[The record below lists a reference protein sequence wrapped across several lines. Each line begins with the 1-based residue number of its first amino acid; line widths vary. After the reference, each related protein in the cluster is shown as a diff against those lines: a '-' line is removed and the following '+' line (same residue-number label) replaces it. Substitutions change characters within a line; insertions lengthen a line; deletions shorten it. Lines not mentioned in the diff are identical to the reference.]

1 VRVLV
6 TGATGT
12 IGSPVAQRFRAEGC
26 DVLGLARSDAS
37 AERLRAAGIEPVA
50 GSIDEP
56 DQFAGAIRSVDVVV
70 HAAYTF
76 DARAAAADLST
87 IRAVGEH
94 FRGTG
99 KAFLYTSG
107 LWLLGDVGPEPATE
121 DAPVNPAPTVRFRP
135 VAEEMV
141 LALAQEG
148 VRSFAI
154 RPGVVYGSTGGLVA
168 ELVASGRQ
176 RGAVRFVG
184 SGDEMWP
191 LVHQSD
197 LGALYWLVL
206 QRAEPGTIWHGV
218 STEGV
223 PVRELALAAAEAAGI
238 PGCIEPWPVDEA
250 VAELGDFA
258 YALALDQTVSGA
270 RARQLL
276 GWNPTGPSAFEELSA
291 AAAPGHQPR

>member
-1 VRVLV
+1 MRVLV

-12 IGSPVAQRFRAEGC
+12 IGSPVAARFRAEGC
-26 DVLGLARSDAS
+26 DVLGLARSDA
-37 AERLRAAGIEPVA
+37 AAARLRAAGIEPVR
-50 GSIDEP
+50 GSIDDP
-56 DQFAGAIRSVDVVV
+56 DQVADAIRSVDVLV

-76 DARAAAADLST
+76 DAKAAAADLST

-121 DAPVNPAPTVRFRP
+121 DAPVNPVPTVRFRP

-141 LALAQEG
+141 LALAQDG
-148 VRSFAI
+148 VRSFVV

-184 SGDEMWP
+184 SGEEMWP

-197 LGALYWLVL
+197 LGALYWLIL
-206 QRAEPGTIWHGV
+206 QRADPGTVWHGV
-218 STEGV
+218 ATEGV
-223 PVRELALAAAEAAGI
+223 RVRDLALAAADVAGV
-238 PGCIEPWPVDEA
+238 PGRIESWPVEEA
-250 VAELGDFA
+250 IAEFGDFA
-258 YALALDQTVSGA
+258 YALALDQTVSGE
-270 RARQLL
+270 RARRLL
-276 GWNPTGPSAFEELSA
+276 GWTPTGPSVFDELNSVA
-291 AAAPGHQPR
+291 ALGRQPR